1 MSIPCHV
8 CLCPDADHRVYERGT
23 VLYVCAPCLERYVR
37 ECGGQPSGPAPFM
50 VDWAKT
56 LKDKAL
62 EVVT

>member
-1 MSIPCHV
+1 
-8 CLCPDADHRVYERGT
+8 